1 VPEQDAFVKLIINQV
16 PPFLGAWMLIGIAA
30 ASMSTADGAIL
41 AMGTVW
47 ANNIVRQLEPWFL
60 RIANDDNL
68 LLSAR
73 ISTFPFTLAATLIGA
88 YYKRGAGYLLIVRVF
103 FCDERLFF
111 VSFLLCRGAKTRCCF
126 VVFCQQQQKYFRLRS
141 MSFWRPR

>member
-1 VPEQDAFVKLIINQV
+1 VPEKDAFVKLIINQV

-47 ANNIVRQLEPWFL
+47 ANNIVRQLEPWFP

-88 YYKRGAGYLLIVRVF
+88 YYKRGAGYLLIVRVCVSATSVYSLF
-103 FCDERLFF
+103 HTLFCVMVL
-111 VSFLLCRGAKTRCCF
+111 
-126 VVFCQQQQKYFRLRS
+126 
-141 MSFWRPR
+141 